1 MKNVYEFLLLYKRG
15 IRSIMNELTKLFQN
29 KGVKRVIIFVLI
41 ALILYSLRSMINF
54 ILLTFIF
61 TFLMDRLVSLVTQKF
76 RINWKLTVL
85 VSYTAIVG
93 FLTYGIIK
101 YSPIIIYEI
110 TALAKQVTAFYQQP
124 QDNEVM
130 NYLVSYLENNQV
142 SQYLEQGLTFVM
154 KYFTDVSQFALQ
166 VLLALLLS
174 LFFLLEKTRL
184 VIFTKKF
191 QNSKLAAF
199 YNEIGFF
206 GNKFASSFGKVIE
219 AQFIIAIVNTILS
232 VIALSFMGFPQLFGL
247 AIMIF
252 FLGLIPVAGVIISLI
267 PLSLIAYSIGGLIQ
281 VVYVLLMVMIIH
293 GIEAYILNPKLMSSK
308 TDLPIFYTFIVLI
321 FSEHFFGVWGLIIGI
336 PIFVFFLDVLDV
348 TNRDE
353 QTS

>member
-1 MKNVYEFLLLYKRG
+1 
-15 IRSIMNELTKLFQN
+15 MNELTKLFQN

-41 ALILYSLRSMINF
+41 ALVLYSLRSMINF

-61 TFLMDRLVSLVTQKF
+61 TFLMNRLVELVTRKLKL
-76 RINWKLTVL
+76 NWKLTVL
-85 VSYTAIVG
+85 VSYTMIVG
-93 FLTYGIIK
+93 LLSYGIVK
-101 YSPIIIYEI
+101 YLPIIVSEI
-110 TALAKQVTAFYQQP
+110 TALVKQVTAFYQQP
-124 QDNEVM
+124 QDNVMM
-130 NYLVSYLENNQV
+130 NYVVSLLKENQI
-142 SQYLEQGLTFVM
+142 SQYLEHGLTFVM
-154 KYFTDVSQFALQ
+154 KYFTDFSQFALQ
-166 VLLALLLS
+166 VLLAILLS

-184 VIFTKKF
+184 VTFTKKF
-191 QNSKLAAF
+191 QDSKLGAF

-206 GNKFASSFGKVIE
+206 GEKFARSFGKVLE

-281 VVYVLLMVMIIH
+281 VVYVLIMVTVIH
-293 GIEAYILNPKLMSSK
+293 GVEAYILNPKLMSSK

-336 PIFVFFLDVLDV
+336 PIFVFLLDVLDV
-348 TNRDE
+348 TNSDE
-353 QTS
+353 KMT